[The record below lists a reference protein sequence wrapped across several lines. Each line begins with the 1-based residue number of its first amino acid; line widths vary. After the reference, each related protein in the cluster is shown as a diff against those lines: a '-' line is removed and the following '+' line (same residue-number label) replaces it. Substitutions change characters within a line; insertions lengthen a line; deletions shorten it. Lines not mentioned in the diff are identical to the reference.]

1 MPLLG
6 GKNKGSSSSSSKTSG
21 TGSTPAR
28 ARAVDGD
35 LQDLISVRDPH
46 QWTINECCAWLESI
60 ELGELREHFVENS
73 VEGAELLDLT
83 EEDMKQMG
91 IAKLGHRKKLAKKI
105 SMLRGDTVMTGSS
118 SATTAATSSSIAAD
132 SSDPHDDDDRGRDIG
147 RLNVKCLF
155 RDEWYSIK
163 FTKST
168 TFKSLRRQL
177 EDQFEAKLRIKYSDA
192 EGDQVTIK
200 RETDLQECIRE
211 AQQRGSSRI
220 KLYLY
225 ERERES
231 TTAVEKPSSVQARAD
246 MFTMFEFILDPV
258 IIISEVGIVQYINKK
273 VENTL
278 GYNSADLVGRNVNVI
293 MTEDTK
299 PYHDNF
305 LRNYLKTG
313 VTRIIGRGRDVIAVK
328 KDGSIMPIH
337 LEVSE
342 KSIGSGKLYFIGI
355 LKEAKTQTQ
364 EKSLL
369 QQEREVLD
377 TLIVPAII
385 IDHAGL
391 VHGFNKTAQ
400 DFLGY
405 SLVDVIGKNVS
416 MFMPSPH
423 REAHDGYLKTYMETG
438 KAKVIGIGRRVV
450 AQNKDGTLIPVFLTV
465 TEKRDKDK
473 RFFTG
478 ILQEVQTAVSSV
490 SKGPSAS
497 SSSVPAAEK
506 K

>member
-1 MPLLG
+1 M
-6 GKNKGSSSSSSKTSG
+6 
-21 TGSTPAR
+21 
-28 ARAVDGD
+28 
-35 LQDLISVRDPH
+35 
-46 QWTINECCAWLESI
+46 
-60 ELGELREHFVENS
+60 
-73 VEGAELLDLT
+73 
-83 EEDMKQMG
+83 
-91 IAKLGHRKKLAKKI
+91 
-105 SMLRGDTVMTGSS
+105 
-118 SATTAATSSSIAAD
+118 
-132 SSDPHDDDDRGRDIG
+132 
-147 RLNVKCLF
+147 F

-163 FTKST
+163 ITRAT

-177 EDQFEAKLRIKYSDA
+177 EDQFECRLRIKYADTD
-192 EGDQVTIK
+192 GDQVTIK
-200 RETDLQECIRE
+200 READLQECLRE
-211 AQQRGSSRI
+211 TSQRGSSRI

-225 ERERES
+225 ERDSAS
-231 TTAVEKPSSVQARAD
+231 TSAAAEKPLTAQQRSD
-246 MFTMFEFILDPV
+246 MFSVFEFILDPV
-258 IIISEVGIVQYINKK
+258 IIISETGIVQYVNKK

-278 GYNSADLVGRNVNVI
+278 GFTQSDLIGRNVNMI
-293 MTEDTK
+293 MTEDIK

-313 VTRIIGRGRDVIAVK
+313 VTRIIGKGRDVIAVK
-328 KDGSIMPIH
+328 KDGSIIPIH

-342 KSIGSGKLYFIGI
+342 KSMGSGKLYFIGI
-355 LKEAKTQTQ
+355 IKEAKAQIQ

-385 IDHAGL
+385 IDQVGS

-405 SLVDVIGKNVS
+405 GLVDVISKNVS

-423 REAHDGYLKTYMETG
+423 REAHDGYLKTYLETG

-450 AQNKDGTLIPVFLTV
+450 AQHKDGTLIPVFLTV

-478 ILQEVQTAVSSV
+478 ILQEVQTAVV
-490 SKGPSAS
+490 STTAKS
-497 SSSVPAAEK
+497 SSSASAEK

>member
-1 MPLLG
+1 MPILG
-6 GKNKGSSSSSSKTSG
+6 SKSKGSSSKTA
-21 TGSTPAR
+21 AR
-28 ARAVDGD
+28 GRPIVQDGD
-35 LQDLISVRDPH
+35 LQELISLKDPS
-46 QWTINECCAWLESI
+46 QWNVGECAAWLESI
-60 ELGELREHFVENS
+60 ELGELRDVFSENS
-73 VEGAELLDLT
+73 IAGSELLELS
-83 EEDMKQMG
+83 ESDMKDMG
-91 IAKLGHRKKLAKKI
+91 VNKLGHRKKLLKKI
-105 SMLRGDTVMTGSS
+105 AALRGENSIAGSS
-118 SATTAATSSSIAAD
+118 SHTAQTSTIAD
-132 SSDPHDDDDRGRDIG
+132 SSGHEDDSVGRGSDRIS
-147 RLNVKCLF
+147 VKCIF

-163 FTKST
+163 ITRAT

-177 EDQFEAKLRIKYSDA
+177 EDQFECRLRIKYADTD
-192 EGDQVTIK
+192 GDQVTIK
-200 RETDLQECIRE
+200 READLQECLRE
-211 AQQRGSSRI
+211 TSQRGSSRI

-225 ERERES
+225 ERDSAS
-231 TTAVEKPSSVQARAD
+231 TSAATEKPLTAQQRSD
-246 MFTMFEFILDPV
+246 MFSVFEFILDPV
-258 IIISEVGIVQYINKK
+258 VIISETGIVQYVNKK

-278 GYNSADLVGRNVNVI
+278 GFTQSDLIGRNVNMI
-293 MTEDTK
+293 MTEDIK

-313 VTRIIGRGRDVIAVK
+313 VTRIIGKGRDVIAVK
-328 KDGSIMPIH
+328 KDGSIIPIH

-342 KSIGSGKLYFIGI
+342 KSMGSGKLYFIGI
-355 LKEAKTQTQ
+355 IKEAKAQIQ

-385 IDHAGL
+385 IDQVGS

-405 SLVDVIGKNVS
+405 GLVDVISKNVS

-423 REAHDGYLKTYMETG
+423 REAHDGYLKTYLETG

-450 AQNKDGTLIPVFLTV
+450 AQHKDGTLIPVFLTV

-478 ILQEVQTAVSSV
+478 ILQEVQTAVV
-490 SKGPSAS
+490 ATSAKS
-497 SSSVPAAEK
+497 SSSASVEK

>member
-1 MPLLG
+1 M
-6 GKNKGSSSSSSKTSG
+6 
-21 TGSTPAR
+21 
-28 ARAVDGD
+28 
-35 LQDLISVRDPH
+35 
-46 QWTINECCAWLESI
+46 
-60 ELGELREHFVENS
+60 
-73 VEGAELLDLT
+73 
-83 EEDMKQMG
+83 
-91 IAKLGHRKKLAKKI
+91 
-105 SMLRGDTVMTGSS
+105 
-118 SATTAATSSSIAAD
+118 
-132 SSDPHDDDDRGRDIG
+132 
-147 RLNVKCLF
+147 F

-163 FTKST
+163 ITRAT

-177 EDQFEAKLRIKYSDA
+177 EDQFECRLRIKYADTD
-192 EGDQVTIK
+192 GDQVTIK
-200 RETDLQECIRE
+200 READLQECLRE
-211 AQQRGSSRI
+211 TSQRGSSRI

-225 ERERES
+225 ERDSAS
-231 TTAVEKPSSVQARAD
+231 TSAAAEKPLTAQQRSD
-246 MFTMFEFILDPV
+246 MFSVFEFILDPV
-258 IIISEVGIVQYINKK
+258 VIISETGIVQYVNKK

-278 GYNSADLVGRNVNVI
+278 GFTQSDLIGRNVNMI
-293 MTEDTK
+293 MTEDIK

-313 VTRIIGRGRDVIAVK
+313 VTRIIGKGRDVIAVK
-328 KDGSIMPIH
+328 KDGSIIPIH

-342 KSIGSGKLYFIGI
+342 KSMGSGKLYFIGI
-355 LKEAKTQTQ
+355 IKEAKAQIQ

-385 IDHAGL
+385 IDQVGS

-405 SLVDVIGKNVS
+405 GLVDVISKNVS

-423 REAHDGYLKTYMETG
+423 REAHDGYLKTYLETG

-450 AQNKDGTLIPVFLTV
+450 AQHKDGTLIPVFLTV

-478 ILQEVQTAVSSV
+478 ILQEVQTAVV
-490 SKGPSAS
+490 ATSAKS
-497 SSSVPAAEK
+497 SSSASVEK